1 MSGELIGAPGSA
13 LLVASSAR
21 VPAIIAD
28 AGSDTT
34 LKYLEFFA
42 ANIRNPNTRSAY
54 LTAAIKFFAWCDL
67 NAIGPLEQIQR
78 LHVAA
83 YVEQLTRVHSAPTVK
98 QNLAALRML
107 FDFLRRPIENPA
119 VGVRGP
125 KHVVRTGRTPV
136 LAAEQAGKLLASID
150 TSTLVGLRDRAL
162 IAVMIYSFGRISAV
176 VGMDVEDYYLQG
188 TRRWVRLRE
197 KGGKEHAVPV
207 HHRAEECVDAYLAA
221 LRPSATRIGGPLFR
235 TKLCLNTND
244 DTRMS
249 RFAAWEMVKRRARD
263 AGLPDNTTNHTFRA
277 TGITVY
283 LENGGTIENA
293 RNIAA
298 HASIKT
304 TQTYD
309 RRDERVTLDEINKIR
324 L

>member
-1 MSGELIGAPGSA
+1 
-13 LLVASSAR
+13 
-21 VPAIIAD
+21 
-28 AGSDTT
+28 
-34 LKYLEFFA
+34 
-42 ANIRNPNTRSAY
+42 
-54 LTAAIKFFAWCDL
+54 
-67 NAIGPLEQIQR
+67 
-78 LHVAA
+78 
-83 YVEQLTRVHSAPTVK
+83 
-98 QNLAALRML
+98 
-107 FDFLRRPIENPA
+107 
-119 VGVRGP
+119 
-125 KHVVRTGRTPV
+125 
-136 LAAEQAGKLLASID
+136 
-150 TSTLVGLRDRAL
+150 
-162 IAVMIYSFGRISAV
+162 MIYTFGRISAV
-176 VGMDVEDYYLQG
+176 VGMDVENYYLQG

-221 LRPSATRIGGPLFR
+221 LRHSGIPMNDGPLFR
-235 TKLCLNTND
+235 TKLCNLDTNS
-244 DTRMS
+244 TRRS

-309 RRDERVTLDEINKIR
+309 RREDRITLDEISKIR
-324 L
+324 LG